1 MSSQVGTTRFMM
13 IMRTEEACVVGDFAI
28 MNYEQRGPVVVFGLS
43 FLVSEHGSEFHTLVE
58 PVGAYVE

>member
-1 MSSQVGTTRFMM
+1 MM